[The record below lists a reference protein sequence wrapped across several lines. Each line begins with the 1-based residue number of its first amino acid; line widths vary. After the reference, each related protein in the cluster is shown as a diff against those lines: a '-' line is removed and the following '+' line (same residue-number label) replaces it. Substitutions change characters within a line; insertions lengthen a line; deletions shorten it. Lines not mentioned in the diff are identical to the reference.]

1 MGLDWRPI
9 ARKGAKHARLPIGI
23 SKALRTVDLWE
34 VLEDKFDV
42 DHYTGHDRAI
52 DILIE
57 LKRCPAA
64 PQEVVKDC
72 H

>member
-1 MGLDWRPI
+1 MVPVAILTSYEKPLTMGLDWRPI

-23 SKALRTVDLWE
+23 SKAIRTVDLWE

-52 DILIE
+52 DILI
-57 LKRCPAA
+57 
-64 PQEVVKDC
+64 
-72 H
+72 